1 MWSILCN
8 ITSVLPLRNNIL
20 KFFIVFSS
28 IFHHSKQEAID
39 DEIIWIPSDVV
50 FEGQKLIMEK
60 RVDLQKLNDLYLACG
75 NLFKRRMQVLKEAI
89 ISFC

>member
-1 MWSILCN
+1 
-8 ITSVLPLRNNIL
+8 
-20 KFFIVFSS
+20 
-28 IFHHSKQEAID
+28 
-39 DEIIWIPSDVV
+39 
-50 FEGQKLIMEK
+50 MEK